1 MGSGENIMKVLVTGG
16 GGFLGKRII
25 HFLLKKGIEV
35 TNFSRQNYPELEALG
50 VTSISGNLYN
60 KAAVSSAVKGCDV
73 VFHVAAK
80 VGLHGVYQ
88 DFYDTN
94 VLGTKNIVESC
105 LSHGIKK
112 LIFTSSPS
120 VVFDGADHNGIDES
134 TPYSSQFYS
143 HYQATKAEAEQYVLN
158 ANSDQLAVVSLR
170 PHLIWGPEDPHFLP
184 RLADSAKAGKLKII
198 GKGDNLVDTVY
209 IDNAVKAHLIAMEK
223 LSIGSP
229 ISGKVYFITNQE
241 PWPIKKLI
249 NQILTSA
256 GQPPINS
263 HIPVTIAYLIGFIL
277 EKIYLTLRLKGE
289 PRLTRLITRQL
300 SKAHWYDATK
310 AKKELGYY
318 PEISMVEGFEI
329 LRKFQKTSNE

>member
-1 MGSGENIMKVLVTGG
+1 MKVLVTGG
-16 GGFLGKRII
+16 GGFLGKKII
-25 HFLLKKGIEV
+25 KALHSKGADILS
-35 TNFSRQNYPELEALG
+35 FSRSTYPELETLG
-50 VTSISGNLYN
+50 INSVSGNLQDET
-60 KAAVSSAVKGCDV
+60 AVRSAVKGCDI

-94 VLGTKNIVESC
+94 VVGTQNIVQSC
-105 LSHGIKK
+105 LSQGVKK

-120 VVFDGADHNGIDES
+120 VVFDGEDHNGIDES
-134 TPYSSQFYS
+134 TPYPSHYFS
-143 HYQATKAEAEQYVLN
+143 HYQATKAAAEQYVLS

-170 PHLIWGPEDPHFLP
+170 PHLIWGPDDPHFLP
-184 RLADSAKAGKLKII
+184 RLTESAKAGKLKII
-198 GKGDNLVDTVY
+198 GNGENLVDTVF

-249 NQILTSA
+249 NQILASA
-256 GQPPINS
+256 GQAPVDS
-263 HIPVTIAYLIGFIL
+263 HIPVCVAYLIGFIL
-277 EKIYLTLRLKGE
+277 EKIYSTLRLKGE
-289 PRLTRLITRQL
+289 PPLTRLITRQL
-300 SKAHWYDATK
+300 SKSHWYDATK
-310 AKKELGYY
+310 ANRELGYY

-329 LRKFQKTSNE
+329 LRKFQETFNE

>member
-1 MGSGENIMKVLVTGG
+1 MGSRENIMKVLVTGG

-25 HFLLKKGIEV
+25 SFLLNMGIEV
-35 TNFSRQNYPELEALG
+35 RNFSRHTYPELEELG
-50 VTSISGNLYN
+50 VTSISGNLN
-60 KAAVSSAVKGCDV
+60 DKAAVSSAVKGCDV

-80 VGLHGVYQ
+80 VGLHGAYQ

-94 VLGTKNIVESC
+94 VIGTKNIVESC
-105 LSHGIKK
+105 LSQGIKK

-120 VVFDGADHNGIDES
+120 VIFDGEDHNGIDES
-134 TPYSSQFYS
+134 TPYPSQYFS
-143 HYQATKAEAEQYVLN
+143 HYQTTKAEAEQYVLN
-158 ANSDQLAVVSLR
+158 ANSDQLAVISLR
-170 PHLIWGPEDPHFLP
+170 PHLIWGPGDPHFLP

-229 ISGKVYFITNQE
+229 LSGKVYFITNQE

-249 NQILTSA
+249 NQILA
-256 GQPPINS
+256 VANQPPINS

-277 EKIYLTLRLKGE
+277 EKVYLTFRLKGE

-300 SKAHWYDATK
+300 SKTHWYDATK
-310 AKKELGYY
+310 ANKELGYY
-318 PEISMVEGFEI
+318 PEISMDEGFEI
-329 LRKFQKTSNE
+329 LRKFQETSNI